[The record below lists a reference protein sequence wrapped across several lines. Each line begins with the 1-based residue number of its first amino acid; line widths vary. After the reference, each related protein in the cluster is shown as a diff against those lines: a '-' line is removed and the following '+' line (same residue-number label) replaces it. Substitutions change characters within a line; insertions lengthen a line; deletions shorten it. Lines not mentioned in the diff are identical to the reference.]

1 MKVLNLTG
9 REIRVVVDGKVL
21 LQARPSGQTAQVWRS
36 WEKVAP
42 FCPHYED
49 GDCSAVAGVVGECK
63 DPCPYGMG
71 VPVKCLS
78 VRIEGLP
85 EPCDGTVYLVS
96 PSVLTAL
103 RQLGLRRPDV
113 YCPDPAT
120 TVESTEGVFI
130 VRELLS
136 GAGLP

>member
-1 MKVLNLTG
+1 MQGPVSL
-9 REIRVVVDGKVL
+9 R
-21 LQARPSGQTAQVWRS
+21 
-36 WEKVAP
+36 
-42 FCPHYED
+42 Y
-49 GDCSAVAGVVGECK
+49 
-63 DPCPYGMG
+63 G